1 MDYCKKC
8 KSQTRSI
15 GIPEFIQKNNKYRR
29 LSICR
34 KCNTKKNNISKS
46 PEDIEVNELFKPA
59 RKHFETRHF
68 TQRGINDTWQADLYC
83 FYRPKSKNSDPDYN
97 LRNKHN
103 EIKDND
109 NHKALYKANNGFK
122 YILFIIDTFSKFVY
136 YAPLKTKS
144 GLEVSEAFSQIF
156 KHNAPKKLHVDKGR
170 EFYNKDLKQILN
182 KYNIT
187 MYSTGTD
194 KKASIIERFNR
205 TFGNEIKKVFYRNK
219 DKVWISELP
228 KIIKTYNNTYHR
240 TIKMKPVDVSK
251 ENEEYL
257 LSTVYNYDITNSVP
271 KFEINDRVRLSL
283 ISDVYRNKLKS
294 NWSKEIF
301 TVEKVM
307 KSNIVYYKIHDIEHT
322 VYEKEL
328 LLSLL

>member
-29 LSICR
+29 LSVCR
-34 KCNTKKNNISKS
+34 KCNTNKNNISKP
-46 PEDIEVNELFKPA
+46 PEDIEVYELFKPA

-68 TQRGINDTWQADLYC
+68 IQRGINDTWQADLYC
-83 FYRPKSKNSDPDYN
+83 FYRPKSKNSDPNYN

-103 EIKDND
+103 EIKVND
-109 NHKALYKANNGFK
+109 NHKTLYKDNDGFK

-136 YAPLKTKS
+136 YAPLKTKT

-156 KHNAPKKLHVDKGR
+156 KHNVPKKLHVDKGK

-182 KYNIT
+182 KYNIK
-187 MYSTGTD
+187 MYSTATD

-205 TFGNEIKKVFYRNK
+205 TFGDEIKKVIYKKKR
-219 DKVWISELP
+219 WISELP

-240 TIKMKPVDVSK
+240 TIKMKPADVSK
-251 ENEEYL
+251 KNENYL

-271 KFEINDRVRLSL
+271 KFEINDRIRLSS
-283 ISDVYRNKLKS
+283 IVDVYRNKLKT

-307 KSNIVYYKIHDIEHT
+307 KSNIVYYKIHDIEGT
-322 VYEKEL
+322 VYEEEL